1 VAAMKVCMV
10 VHQAYEYDSR
20 VRRYAESLAARGV
33 AVDVLCL
40 DAAAPPS
47 PPLPNVRLR
56 PIPLRR
62 GRDVRWRRLLE
73 YGAALALFVVRA
85 AALQVAERYDVVH
98 IHNMPDLLVLAALLP
113 RLLGARI
120 ILDIHDPMPEFYMSK
135 YRAGPRA
142 PVVRLM
148 RLQERL
154 ACALAHAVIA
164 SNTAFRD
171 NLVRRGIPADK
182 IAVVTNVPDDR
193 VFARHA
199 HPRGGAREDGRFA
212 LIYPGTIAP
221 RYGLEVAIRALPRL
235 IPHIPGMELVI
246 LGGQTEHASE
256 LARLADELGVGG
268 HLRLEPPVSLHEV
281 PARIAR
287 ADLGIYPALPDAH
300 MSIAIPSKVLEF
312 AMMGVPVVASR
323 LPALQHLFPDT
334 AIRYVEP
341 GDPDALARAILDLYR
356 RPDAAA
362 AMVHEA
368 DRAFVAAR
376 SWDHEFDVYLG
387 VLNGHAGELAASRR
401 AGAPV
406 DNGMALAEER
416 RKEDR

>member
-1 VAAMKVCMV
+1 MKVCMV

-20 VRRYAESLAARGV
+20 VRRYAESLAARDV

-40 DAAAPPS
+40 AGAEPPS
-47 PPLPNVRLR
+47 PRPRNVRLY

-62 GRDVRWRRLLE
+62 GHDARWRHLLE

-85 AALQVAERYDVVH
+85 AAMQVAERYDVVH
-98 IHNMPDLLVLAALLP
+98 VHNMPDLLILAALLP
-113 RLLGARI
+113 RLLGARV

-135 YRAGPRA
+135 YRAGPTA

-154 ACALAHAVIA
+154 ACAVAHAVIT
-164 SNTAFRD
+164 SNAAFRD
-171 NLVRRGIPADK
+171 NLVSRGIPARK
-182 IAVVTNVPDDR
+182 IAVVTNVPDGR

-199 HPRGGAREDGRFA
+199 HPRGGGRVDGRFT

-221 RYGLEVAIRALPRL
+221 RYGLEVAIRALPSLVSR
-235 IPHIPGMELVI
+235 IPGLELVI
-246 LGGQTEHASE
+246 LGGQTAHAAD
-256 LARLADELGVGG
+256 LAHLADALGVRS
-268 HLRLEPPVSLHEV
+268 HLRLEPAVSLHEV
-281 PARIAR
+281 PGRIAQ
-287 ADLGIYPALPDAH
+287 ADLGIYPALPDPH

-323 LPALQHLFPDT
+323 LPALERLFPDT

-341 GDPDALARAILDLYR
+341 ADADALARAVLDLYEH
-356 RPDAAA
+356 PEAAA
-362 AMVHEA
+362 AMVREA

-376 SWDHEFDVYLG
+376 SWDHEFAVYLG
-387 VLNGHAGELAASRR
+387 VLNGRSRDPATPREANTRGSDGVARAGEEGR
-401 AGAPV
+401 G
-406 DNGMALAEER
+406 
-416 RKEDR
+416 DR